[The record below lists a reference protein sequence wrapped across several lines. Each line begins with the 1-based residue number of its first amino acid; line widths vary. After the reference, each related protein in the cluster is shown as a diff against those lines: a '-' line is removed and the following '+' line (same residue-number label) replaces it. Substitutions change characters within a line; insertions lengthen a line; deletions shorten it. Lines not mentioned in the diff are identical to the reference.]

1 LKKKVTMAINY
12 QQAIQ
17 TGILI
22 DELSEQL
29 NGPLENEE
37 IEILNSLF
45 CNILFTL
52 INEENK

>member
-1 LKKKVTMAINY
+1 MAINY